1 LSTPVFWPAIG
12 GVVAP
17 IGRSSIGGLKS
28 VSPGWGF
35 MSGFCWN
42 CVPRRT
48 GWGSLRG
55 GDDIVASELLLLG
68 FASFVLDVEA

>member
-1 LSTPVFWPAIG
+1 
-12 GVVAP
+12 
-17 IGRSSIGGLKS
+17 
-28 VSPGWGF
+28 